1 MSEQLNTTDK
11 FITVK
16 TAFGYQKKPNPNY
29 IATNGEIPRV
39 QRTIAQ
45 VDADRRKQDNL
56 NVKNTTEAKGFGVS
70 GYGYGGYLRKGK
82 KLRSTKRRN
91 NRNKSSR
98 SRKNK
103 RQTKRSRR

>member
-29 IATNGEIPRV
+29 IAPNGEMPVV

-45 VDADRRKQDNL
+45 VDADRMNQDSL
-56 NVKNTTEAKGFGVS
+56 NVQNTTEAKGFGVH
-70 GYGYGGYLRKGK
+70 GGYLRKGK
-82 KLRSTKRRN
+82 KLRSKKRKN
-91 NRNKSSR
+91 NSKKSLR
-98 SRKNK
+98 IKKNK

>member
-1 MSEQLNTTDK
+1 MSEQFNTIDK
-11 FITVK
+11 YINVK

-29 IATNGEIPRV
+29 IATNGEMPTV

-45 VDADRRKQDNL
+45 VDADRMNQDNF

-70 GYGYGGYLRKGK
+70 GYGGYLKKGK
-82 KLRSTKRRN
+82 KLRSKKRRN
-91 NRNKSSR
+91 NSKKSLR
-98 SRKNK
+98 SRRNK